1 MRVQGRLA
9 LAGVVLGV
17 VALVAAGCSSGS
29 KDNGGGGNASATT
42 AAGGGGGGGGGDNEI
57 QLTAQN
63 TKFDKT
69 TLEMKAGAQVTVE
82 VTNKDGIEHNFTFK
96 QANAS
101 QDIEGGEDGKA
112 TFTAPAAGSYEFHC
126 KYNPSVMKGTVTV
139 T

>member
-42 AAGGGGGGGGGDNEI
+42 AASGGGGGDNEL

-69 TLEMKAGAQVTVE
+69 TLEMQSGAQVTVE

-126 KYNPSVMKGTVTV
+126 KYHPSVMKGTVTV

>member
-42 AAGGGGGGGGGDNEI
+42 AASGGGGGDNEI

-63 TKFDKT
+63 TKFDKA
-69 TLEMKAGAQVTVE
+69 TLEMQSGAQVTVE

-126 KYNPSVMKGTVTV
+126 KYHPSVMKGTVTV

>member
-42 AAGGGGGGGGGDNEI
+42 AASGGGGGDNEI

-69 TLEMKAGAQVTVE
+69 TLEMQSGAQVTVE

-126 KYNPSVMKGTVTV
+126 KYHPSVMKGTVTV